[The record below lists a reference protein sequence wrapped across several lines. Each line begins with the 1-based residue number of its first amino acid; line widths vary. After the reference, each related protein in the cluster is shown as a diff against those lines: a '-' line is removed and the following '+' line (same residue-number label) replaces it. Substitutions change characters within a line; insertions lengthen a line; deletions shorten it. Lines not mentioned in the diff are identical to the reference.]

1 MFSPVPP
8 QSRSGLSILYGV
20 ASGIFPVLVI
30 TVSIAFKG
38 WRSLPWTTLLW
49 LDWVILYV
57 VPSMG
62 TCMEE
67 LSAQAQ
73 SNEQPWD
80 RLHEQ
85 LGKGYP
91 VMEQKDQGSVF
102 RRLYQSAE
110 CKGQE

>member
-1 MFSPVPP
+1 
-8 QSRSGLSILYGV
+8 
-20 ASGIFPVLVI
+20 
-30 TVSIAFKG
+30 
-38 WRSLPWTTLLW
+38 
-49 LDWVILYV
+49 
-57 VPSMG
+57 MG